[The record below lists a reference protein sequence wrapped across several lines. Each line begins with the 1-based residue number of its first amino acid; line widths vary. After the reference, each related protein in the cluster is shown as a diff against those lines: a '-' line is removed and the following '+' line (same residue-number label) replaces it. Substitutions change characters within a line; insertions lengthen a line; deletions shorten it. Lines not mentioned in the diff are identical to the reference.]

1 MEIKFNII
9 NISEILSQL
18 GKDEESAILDKL
30 IVGDTSWST
39 SNQYGFRRCIDRFLD
54 NVSIND
60 NVEEYRF
67 MRTFINEK
75 LQTEK
80 FYDANTDS
88 LDVLYCL
95 ENAKSQPIMM
105 SMIDTSSISF
115 DKKIMS
121 DRFLY
126 KLHDILGRVH
136 FDDRNEARLF
146 DLELYYRLANSNF
159 TKVFDRN
166 LDAKE
171 CSDDFEITY
180 VPKGKATILSDSGNK
195 WAKTN
200 RINAKFVRAIKKL
213 PFRYKYSNR
222 FYEQL
227 NNAVVAAYVTKVEFK
242 VVSGDDIIKYYDE
255 SSYADEETASLGSSC
270 MRYSHCSDYI
280 RFYAVN
286 EDVVKLVVA
295 FNQEEKVVG
304 RALLW
309 NTNCG
314 TAVMDRIY
322 GTDIMVEKFKKYAI
336 DNGYVHKENQS
347 YSDNDSWVNGD
358 GCFSEEYRV
367 TVKNIRTMP
376 YMDTFKYTDGIDSDT
391 MIINNDS
398 GCYEFTDTD
407 GARETFEGDD
417 DDYVYCERSGDR
429 IHVDDAHYVSSRSE
443 YYRDEYCVFAENSSE
458 WELKEDCVYLEY
470 KDIWVDE
477 DADVTY
483 IDSTESDMHG
493 EYVYS
498 DDAVLLRNDTY
509 CYVDEAYFNDI
520 DGEWWFKDGRNI
532 VVKYFTNNDECT
544 INVYSNWYSDEEL
557 VYAIKANTTDEL
569 IEIIKDGEVIY
580 KMEEVINE

>member
-18 GKDEESAILDKL
+18 GKDEESEILDKL

-54 NVSIND
+54 NVNTNG

-75 LQTEK
+75 LYTEK

-105 SMIDTSSISF
+105 AMIDTSSISF

-121 DRFLY
+121 DRFLF
-126 KLHDILGRVH
+126 KLHDILGRVS

-227 NNAVVAAYVTKVEFK
+227 NNAVVAAYVTRVEFK
-242 VVSGDDIIKYYDE
+242 VVSGEDIIKYYDE

-358 GCFSEEYRV
+358 GYFSETYRV

-407 GARETFEGDD
+407 GARETFEEDD
-417 DDYVYCERSGDR
+417 EDYVYCERSGDR

-498 DDAVLLRNDTY
+498 DDAVLLKDDTY

-532 VVKYFTNNDECT
+532 IVKYFTNNDECT

-557 VYAIKANTTDEL
+557 VDAVKANTNDEL